1 MILEILAGTE
11 LVIPA
16 DTSDKMRVL
25 LEQCSQYIDEAT
37 FELLKNML
45 FEEGEVGIDEYLIE
59 TLEKS
64 STIVAENIRALDAAL
79 DEDKELLN

>member
-64 STIVAENIRALDAAL
+64 SIIVAENIRALDAAL